1 MRWIPRLKIAHKLP
15 LLVLSGALL
24 VSAGVGVSSY
34 LVAQSAVETLTRQ
47 RLESTAAERSEELVN
62 YLSSTAEDLSS
73 RAATAGDSIRDLVA
87 GWKSIKEGVPA
98 DVLRAAYIDNNP
110 NPVGEKIKLDRAEG
124 QLSYNFVHGALHPSF
139 RSLIEKRG
147 YYDVFLFD
155 NDGNV
160 VYSAFKEDDFAQNF
174 AAGGGP
180 YADTGLGAAFRGANA
195 TEIPGMVVFA
205 DFAPY
210 APSAGAPAAFM
221 ATPAFDS
228 RGKKQ
233 GVIAVQLPNDHINHI
248 FDHVRGLGETGEVF
262 LVGSDNLRRND
273 SHHSAENDV
282 LTVSFES
289 PLGQAALNG
298 TPSFG
303 LGSNEM
309 NEKTVLAATKASFG
323 GVNWVV
329 YAEQAWSEAEIPVVE
344 MRNTMVMVALGLLA
358 GTALLALLF
367 SRQITRPLAGLTRAM
382 TALAG
387 GNLSIDIRDTD
398 RTDEVGDMAK
408 AVLVFKQ
415 NALKVDELGESA
427 RATETQRRAERA
439 QMMHE
444 LQNAFGEVVGAA
456 IAGDLSRRVT
466 TEFPDAELNS
476 LAARVNELVDTVD
489 RGISESG
496 SVLGA
501 LARTDLTQR
510 VTGSYE
516 GAFAQLKDDTNA
528 VAVRLTEIV
537 GGLRNTSRALRTATG
552 EILAGANDLS
562 ERTTK
567 QAATIEETAAT
578 MEELSGTV
586 VRNAERAHE
595 ASEVAGS
602 VTRTAEEGGEV
613 MTKAT
618 QAMERISA
626 SSGKI
631 SNIIGLIDDIAF
643 QTNLLALNA
652 SVEAARAGEAGKGFA
667 VVAVEVRRLAQSA
680 AQASAEV
687 KVLIEQSGAEVRGGS
702 KLVAEAATKLEG
714 MLGAARSSSEMM
726 SSVARQSREQAA
738 AIEEVNTAVRQMDEM
753 TQHNAALVEQ
763 TNAAIEQ
770 TEAQASELDRVV
782 EVFKLEAT
790 APAVAAPEARSGGG
804 IQALQEKVRGAARS
818 YLTRGNAAV
827 KSDDWAEF

>member
-1 MRWIPRLKIAHKLP
+1 MKIAHKLP
-15 LLVLSGALL
+15 LLIVAAALV

-34 LVAQSAVETLTRQ
+34 LIAEKTVETLTQ
-47 RLESTAAERSEELVN
+47 DRLENTVSERAEQLSD
-62 YLSSTAEDLSS
+62 YLKEISEDLSL
-73 RAATAGDSIRDLVA
+73 RANTAGDTIHDFVG
-87 GWKSIKEGVPA
+87 GWKSIKDGDPSA
-98 DVLRAAYIDNNP
+98 TLRKAYIEDNP

-124 QLSYNFVHGALHPSF
+124 SLSYNFVHGAVHPVF

-147 YYDVFLFD
+147 YYDLFLFD
-155 NDGNV
+155 NDGNL
-160 VYSAFKEDDFAQNF
+160 VYSVFKEDDFGQNF
-174 AAGGGP
+174 SAGAGP
-180 YADTGLGAAFRGANA
+180 YADTGLGQVFRAANA
-195 TEIPGMVVFA
+195 VDIPGLVAFS
-205 DFAPY
+205 DFSSY

-221 ATPAFDS
+221 AMPAFDR
-228 RGKKQ
+228 RGFKQ
-233 GVIAVQLPNDHINHI
+233 GVIALQLPNNQIDTI
-248 FDHVRGLGETGEVF
+248 FHDARGVGASGEVF
-262 LVGSDNLRRND
+262 LVGQDGLRRSDSVHTPQND
-273 SHHSAENDV
+273 TLV
-282 LTVSFES
+282 TSFEN
-289 PLGQAALNG
+289 PLAQSALSGNLAFGTGINEEGQV
-298 TPSFG
+298 T
-303 LGSNEM
+303 
-309 NEKTVLAATKASFG
+309 KLAATKASFG
-323 GVNWVV
+323 GVNWIV
-329 YAEQAWSEAEIPVVE
+329 YAEQAWSEAVVPVVE
-344 MRNTMVMVALGLLA
+344 MRNTMLLVALGLLA

-367 SRQITRPLAGLTRAM
+367 ARQITRPLAGLTRAM

-387 GNLSIDIRDTD
+387 GDLSVDVRDTG
-398 RTDEVGDMAK
+398 RTDEIGNMAK

-415 NALKVDELGESA
+415 NALKVGELGETA
-427 RATETQRRAERA
+427 RETEARRRAERA

-466 TEFPDAELNS
+466 AQFADDELNI
-476 LAARVNELVDTVD
+476 LAGRVNELVSTVD
-489 RGISESG
+489 RGIAETG
-496 SVLGA
+496 SVLSA
-501 LARTDLTQR
+501 LARTDLTHR

-537 GGLRNTSRALRTATG
+537 GGLRSTSRALRTATG

-567 QAATIEETAAT
+567 QAATIEETSAT

-602 VTRTAEEGGEV
+602 VRRTAEEGGEV

-687 KVLIEQSGAEVRGGS
+687 KVLIEQSGTEVKGGS
-702 KLVAEAATKLEG
+702 KLVAEAAAKLEA

-726 SSVARQSREQAA
+726 GGVARQSREQAA
-738 AIEEVNTAVRQMDEM
+738 AIEEVNTAVRQLDEM

-782 EVFKLEAT
+782 DIFQLDPAAST
-790 APAVAAPEARSGGG
+790 APAPEARPVGG

-827 KSDDWAEF
+827 KADDWSEF